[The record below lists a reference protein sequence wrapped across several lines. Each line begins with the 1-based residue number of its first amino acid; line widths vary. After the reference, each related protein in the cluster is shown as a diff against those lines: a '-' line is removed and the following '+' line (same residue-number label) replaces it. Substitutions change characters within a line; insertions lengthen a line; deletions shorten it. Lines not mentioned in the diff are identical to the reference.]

1 MIFVIVE
8 NGVVKNRIDAP
19 DQVTADSVAGGA
31 LAINDSIAQIGWSYD
46 GMVFTPPPAAPVVPQ
61 PVVPKPL
68 TKLEFIRLCRSAGGS
83 TPDMIVAAKKDVLL
97 EYMWME
103 FEMAHGVE
111 KDDPSTAEGLGAL
124 ETLGYLPNGAQAVLD
139 AWPSA

>member
-8 NGVVKNRIDAP
+8 NGVVKNRIEAP

-31 LAINDSIAQIGWSYD
+31 LAISDSTAQIGWSYD
-46 GMVFTPPPAAPVVPQ
+46 GTVFTPPPVVPVVPQ

-68 TKLEFIRLCRSAGGS
+68 TQLEFIRLCRSAGGS
-83 TPDMIVAAKKDVLL
+83 TPEMIVTAKTDPALA
-97 EYMWME
+97 YMWME

-111 KDDPSTAEGLGAL
+111 KGDPSTAEGLGAL
-124 ETLGYLPNGAQAVLD
+124 QELGYLPNGTQAVLD